1 MKLYNQSLKTSIG
14 YLSFIYSKEYLYQIS
29 FGKSFKLNKYI
40 EKEVNFTIKDSG
52 NNIYTEEVL
61 EYLDGRR
68 KFFNIPIKLVGS
80 KFSMRVW
87 EELIKVKYG
96 KLETYKDIALK
107 VGGARYSRAVGMAN
121 GKNPIP
127 IIVPCH
133 RIIKSNGDL
142 GGYSSGLDI
151 KKKLLKIES
160 NK

>member
-1 MKLYNQSLKTSIG
+1 MKFYKQSVKTFLG
-14 YLSFIYSKEYLYQIS
+14 YLSFIYTKDHLYQIS
-29 FGKSFKLNKYI
+29 FGKAFKLNKYI
-40 EKEVNFTIKDSG
+40 ENERNSIKEDNG
-52 NNIYTEEVL
+52 NNIYTKEVI
-61 EYLDGRR
+61 EYLDGKR
-68 KFFNIPIKLVGS
+68 KRFDIPINLIGS
-80 KFSMRVW
+80 EFSMRVW
-87 EELIKVKYG
+87 EELLKVEYG
-96 KLETYKDIALK
+96 KLETYKNIALK

-151 KKKLLKIES
+151 KKKLLKIET